1 MCMRQG
7 ESLHSVWIDSCQRI
21 CVSSDS
27 SQFIATKTIQTSYKQ
42 VIKVHF
48 LDLEGCLVW
57 SLSCSALNNGLNSS
71 KKLAVSDLSS
81 LKAKPFKNPL

>member
-57 SLSCSALNNGLNSS
+57 
-71 KKLAVSDLSS
+71 
-81 LKAKPFKNPL
+81 